1 MKLLEGNLAAIPDHI
16 HVEQD
21 GSYFFVLTAPR
32 MDFGAEDFR
41 IEPALAVLDAEVPNC
56 ELAFID
62 GDDHPANQARNIAR
76 AYFEALGVNA
86 TFDE

>member
-1 MKLLEGNLAAIPDHI
+1 MKLIEGNIETLPSHV

-21 GSYFFVLTAPR
+21 GSYFFVIKAPR
-32 MDFGAEDFR
+32 MNWEDTDYQF
-41 IEPALAVLDAEVPNC
+41 EPSLAVFDAEVPNC

-62 GDDHPANQARNIAR
+62 GNDHPAWEARRIARN
-76 AYFEALGVNA
+76 YFAALGITA

>member
-1 MKLLEGNLAAIPDHI
+1 MKLIEGNTDNLPATV

-21 GSYFFVLTAPR
+21 GSYFFVLKAPR
-32 MDFGAEDFR
+32 MDWRAEDYQ
-41 IEPALAVLDAEVPNC
+41 IEPALAVFDAEVPNC

-62 GDDHPANQARNIAR
+62 GDDHPANQARNMAR
-76 AYFEALGVNA
+76 AYFEALGVTA

>member
-1 MKLLEGNLAAIPDHI
+1 MKLIEGNIAAIPDTV

-21 GSYFFVLTAPR
+21 GSYFFVLKAPR
-32 MDFGAEDFR
+32 MDWRADDYQH
-41 IEPALAVLDAEVPNC
+41 EPALAVFDAEVPNC

-62 GDDHPANQARNIAR
+62 GDDHPANQARSIAR
-76 AYFEALGVNA
+76 SYFAGLGVDA